1 MSINHDVTQTFDV
14 TYFFNFL
21 THSPLEGFS
30 HAFNSL
36 TTYAGKKVTIGVGH
50 FQIIDFFYD
59 W

>member
-1 MSINHDVTQTFDV
+1 MLIVKYVPMSRNAALH
-14 TYFFNFL
+14 
-21 THSPLEGFS
+21 
-30 HAFNSL
+30 L

>member
-1 MSINHDVTQTFDV
+1 MKYNMAA
-14 TYFFNFL
+14 L
-21 THSPLEGFS
+21 TDGGIILAATTKPSPVMFS
-30 HAFNSL
+30 DSLKNL

>member
-1 MSINHDVTQTFDV
+1 MPILLQIIGAYGQDFKV
-14 TYFFNFL
+14 
-21 THSPLEGFS
+21 
-30 HAFNSL
+30 L